1 MIEEELFQWL
11 IKERIQINL
20 NFLLL
25 IQNKII

>member
-1 MIEEELFQWL
+1 MIEEELFRWL